1 MKKSQLRAISYAYS
15 EKRKNEALQILKA
28 NNKLDDFKKS
38 KYKTPTGYVNFLK
51 RTNQIK

>member
-15 EKRKNEALQILKA
+15 EKRKNAAIEILRI

-38 KYKTPTGYVNFLK
+38 KYKTPAGYVNFLK